1 MIKHLL
7 VIASVLT
14 ASTLVSQQ
22 PNSVRERPAAPWPP
36 PTGQIRVIID
46 TDTANEIDDQWA
58 IALAL
63 GFPERLKIEGFVAAH
78 YGQRGGARGIEKSR
92 ASLEATLE
100 AAGMKEKFPLRNGSD
115 PIIYRDRLPQ
125 SEGVDFILAMA
136 RTATPTEPVWLILL
150 GAPTDGAVALLKEPA
165 IADRLVVFWHGR
177 SSWPERCTNFNAT
190 NDPLAAQLLFEL
202 PCRLVL
208 FDTGTDLT
216 MPMRESEQRVGR
228 KGALGKFLHEIR
240 LGSAYASR
248 DDKGIFDLG
257 DIAAL
262 LNTNAITWEVTAAP
276 SVRMDLSYDFAHP
289 RGSIVR
295 ISRIDRDASFSL
307 LDEALARLAR

>member
-1 MIKHLL
+1 
-7 VIASVLT
+7 
-14 ASTLVSQQ
+14 
-22 PNSVRERPAAPWPP
+22 
-36 PTGQIRVIID
+36 
-46 TDTANEIDDQWA
+46 
-58 IALAL
+58 
-63 GFPERLKIEGFVAAH
+63 
-78 YGQRGGARGIEKSR
+78 
-92 ASLEATLE
+92 
-100 AAGMKEKFPLRNGSD
+100 MKWKLPLRKGSD
-115 PIIYRDRLPQ
+115 PIIYRDRLPE
-125 SEGVDFILAMA
+125 SEGVDFILARA
-136 RTATPTEPVWLILL
+136 RTATPMEPVWLILL

-216 MPMRESEQRVGR
+216 MPMRESEQRVGG

-276 SVRMDLSYDFAHP
+276 SVRMDLSYDFTHP

-295 ISRIDRDASFSL
+295 ISRIDRDASFLL
-307 LDEALARLAR
+307 LDEALALVIEGGGGLVEDEERGIAKDGAGDGEALPLAAGEEGATLADAGVVALRKA